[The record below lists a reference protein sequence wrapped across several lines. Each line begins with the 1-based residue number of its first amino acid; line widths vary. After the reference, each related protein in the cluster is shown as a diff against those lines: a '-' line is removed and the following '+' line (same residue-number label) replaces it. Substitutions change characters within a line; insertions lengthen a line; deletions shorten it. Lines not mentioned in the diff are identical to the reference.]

1 MGISSGSV
9 VVPILSELV
18 QAVKDEMGPRP
29 GANEKASALFA
40 LFSAC
45 GSILGTIIGPLM
57 YNTLGNRVTCDVFS
71 LLSFLTAIVFFMAN
85 IKPGFLIKKKP
96 LTEAGNAVAYNNQRV
111 S

>member
-18 QAVKDEMGPRP
+18 QSVKDEMGARP

-40 LFSAC
+40 LFSAF
-45 GSILGTIIGPLM
+45 GSIFGTVIGPLM
-57 YNTLGNRVTCDVFS
+57 YNKLGNRLTCDIFA
-71 LLSFLTAIVFFMAN
+71 LLSFLMAIVFFMAN

-96 LTEAGNAVAYNNQRV
+96 PTEAVNAPA
-111 S
+111 